1 MVLPQWTAMAPA
13 SPSSQLKL
21 LFGSL
26 SVCSQTAAVCFGK
39 CSTSGSQ
46 NKVDAYRSELQGCHA
61 TFLGL
66 LALPTHYQLC
76 SDSITFHFNN
86 DARLERL
93 QREIFMSLRFKH
105 LDLIRAICVNVYKLK
120 MEHESTFTFHE
131 VKGHRVNHP
140 PCNHLTWLEEMK

>member
-61 TFLGL
+61 TFLDL

-86 DARLERL
+86 DARLDKAAERNLHVSEIQTFGSHQSNLCECL
-93 QREIFMSLRFKH
+93 QIK
-105 LDLIRAICVNVYKLK
+105 NG
-120 MEHESTFTFHE
+120 T
-131 VKGHRVNHP
+131 
-140 PCNHLTWLEEMK
+140 